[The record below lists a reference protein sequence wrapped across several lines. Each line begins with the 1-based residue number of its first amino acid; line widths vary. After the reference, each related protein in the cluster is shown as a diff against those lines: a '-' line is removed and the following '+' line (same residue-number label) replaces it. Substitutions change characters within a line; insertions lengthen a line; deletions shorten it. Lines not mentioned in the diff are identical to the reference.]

1 MSEIVY
7 RHLQPAINLGL
18 DEFKF
23 WEMTVAEVSRWEEGA
38 MWRLKSKAQFDYV
51 LADLIG
57 ISSARMMSDDV
68 KYPSLEDAYPNLF
81 EQTPDEIMEQKKE
94 EEIATQNLNRFME
107 FAMKHNAMMT
117 KGESDGS

>member
-7 RHLQPAINLGL
+7 QHLQPAINLGL

-38 MWRLKSKAQFDYV
+38 IWRLKSKAQFDYV

>member
-1 MSEIVY
+1 MY
-7 RHLQPAINLGL
+7 
-18 DEFKF
+18 
-23 WEMTVAEVSRWEEGA
+23 
-38 MWRLKSKAQFDYV
+38 RLKTKAQFHYI

-117 KGESDGS
+117 KGESEQSGS

>member
-7 RHLQPAINLGL
+7 QHLQPVINLGL

>member
-7 RHLQPAINLGL
+7 QHLQPAINLGL